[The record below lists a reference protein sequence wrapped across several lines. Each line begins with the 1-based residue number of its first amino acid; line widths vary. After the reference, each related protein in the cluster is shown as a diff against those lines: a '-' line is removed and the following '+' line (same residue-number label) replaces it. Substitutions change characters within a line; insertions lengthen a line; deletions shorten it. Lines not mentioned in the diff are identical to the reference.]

1 MSSYQII
8 KLKNGEDLICN
19 VLDNEN
25 GRLKVTTPLKME
37 TVNRISKKGL
47 TESLALTRW
56 IQPYSDE
63 EHFFKER
70 NSIILMAPASVGMSR
85 YYEYVVKSYDGLV
98 LKEAKEETV
107 EKIKIEKQKSSK
119 LQVDDDLTESL
130 ALTRWIQPYSDEDHF
145 FIESN
150 SIIIMTP
157 ASIGMTRYYEYVL
170 KSYDGLV
177 LKSAKEEVIE
187 KVKTEKQKSSKLE
200 IDDDMLESDLKDY
213 LFSDKKT
220 IH

>member
-25 GRLKVTTPLKME
+25 GRLKVSSPLKME

-63 EHFFKER
+63 EHFF
-70 NSIILMAPASVGMSR
+70 I
-85 YYEYVVKSYDGLV
+85 
-98 LKEAKEETV
+98 ET
-107 EKIKIEKQKSSK
+107 
-119 LQVDDDLTESL
+119 
-130 ALTRWIQPYSDEDHF
+130 
-145 FIESN
+145 N

-157 ASIGMTRYYEYVL
+157 ASVGMTRYYEYVL

-177 LKSAKEEVIE
+177 LKSAKEETVE
-187 KVKTEKQKSSKLE
+187 KIRSEKQKSSKLE

-213 LFSDKKT
+213 LFNDKKT

>member
-19 VLDNEN
+19 VLDNVN
-25 GRLKVTTPLKME
+25 GRLKVSSPLKME

-63 EHFFKER
+63 
-70 NSIILMAPASVGMSR
+70 
-85 YYEYVVKSYDGLV
+85 
-98 LKEAKEETV
+98 
-107 EKIKIEKQKSSK
+107 
-119 LQVDDDLTESL
+119 
-130 ALTRWIQPYSDEDHF
+130 DHY

-157 ASIGMTRYYEYVL
+157 ASVGMTRYYQYVL

-177 LKSAKEEVIE
+177 LKSAKEETIDKIRSE
-187 KVKTEKQKSSKLE
+187 KRKSNKLE
-200 IDDDMLESDLKDY
+200 IDDDMVESELNEY
-213 LFSDKKT
+213 LYTDKKT

>member
-25 GRLKVTTPLKME
+25 GRLKVSSPLKME
-37 TVNRISKKGL
+37 TVNRISKKG
-47 TESLALTRW
+47 
-56 IQPYSDE
+56 
-63 EHFFKER
+63 
-70 NSIILMAPASVGMSR
+70 
-85 YYEYVVKSYDGLV
+85 
-98 LKEAKEETV
+98 
-107 EKIKIEKQKSSK
+107 
-119 LQVDDDLTESL
+119 LTESL

-157 ASIGMTRYYEYVL
+157 ASVGMTRYYEYVL

-177 LKSAKEEVIE
+177 LKEAKEETVE
-187 KVKTEKQKSSKLE
+187 KIKSEKQKSSKLE
-200 IDDDMLESDLKDY
+200 VDDDLTESDLKDY

>member
-25 GRLKVTTPLKME
+25 GRLKVTSPLKME
-37 TVNRISKKGL
+37 TVNRISKKG
-47 TESLALTRW
+47 
-56 IQPYSDE
+56 
-63 EHFFKER
+63 
-70 NSIILMAPASVGMSR
+70 
-85 YYEYVVKSYDGLV
+85 
-98 LKEAKEETV
+98 
-107 EKIKIEKQKSSK
+107 
-119 LQVDDDLTESL
+119 LTESL

-157 ASIGMTRYYEYVL
+157 ASVGMTRYYEYVL

-177 LKSAKEEVIE
+177 LKEAKEERVE
-187 KVKTEKQKSSKLE
+187 KIRSEKQKSSKLE
-200 IDDDMLESDLKDY
+200 IDDDMLESELKDY
-213 LFSDKKT
+213 LFNDKKT

>member
-8 KLKNGEDLICN
+8 KLKNREDLICN

-63 EHFFKER
+63 
-70 NSIILMAPASVGMSR
+70 
-85 YYEYVVKSYDGLV
+85 
-98 LKEAKEETV
+98 
-107 EKIKIEKQKSSK
+107 
-119 LQVDDDLTESL
+119 
-130 ALTRWIQPYSDEDHF
+130 DHF

-157 ASIGMTRYYEYVL
+157 ASVGMTRYYEYVL

-177 LKSAKEEVIE
+177 LKEAKEETVQKIRS
-187 KVKTEKQKSSKLE
+187 EKQKSSKLE

-213 LFSDKKT
+213 LFNDKKT

>member
-1 MSSYQII
+1 MSSYQVI

-25 GRLKVTTPLKME
+25 GRLKVSSPLKME
-37 TVNRISKKGL
+37 TVNRLSKKGL

-63 EHFFKER
+63 EH
-70 NSIILMAPASVGMSR
+70 
-85 YYEYVVKSYDGLV
+85 Y
-98 LKEAKEETV
+98 
-107 EKIKIEKQKSSK
+107 
-119 LQVDDDLTESL
+119 
-130 ALTRWIQPYSDEDHF
+130 

-157 ASIGMTRYYEYVL
+157 ASVGMTRYYQYVL

-177 LKSAKEEVIE
+177 LKSAKEETIE
-187 KVKTEKQKSSKLE
+187 KIRSEKQKSSKLE
-200 IDDDMLESDLKDY
+200 VDDDIPESELNEY
-213 LFSDKKT
+213 LYTDKKT

>member
-63 EHFFKER
+63 
-70 NSIILMAPASVGMSR
+70 
-85 YYEYVVKSYDGLV
+85 
-98 LKEAKEETV
+98 
-107 EKIKIEKQKSSK
+107 
-119 LQVDDDLTESL
+119 
-130 ALTRWIQPYSDEDHF
+130 DHF

-157 ASIGMTRYYEYVL
+157 ASVGMTRYYEYVL

-177 LKSAKEEVIE
+177 LKEAKEETVTKIRS
-187 KVKTEKQKSSKLE
+187 EKQKSSKLE
-200 IDDDMLESDLKDY
+200 IDDDMVESDLKDY
-213 LFSDKKT
+213 LFNDKKT

>member
-37 TVNRISKKGL
+37 TVNRISKKG
-47 TESLALTRW
+47 
-56 IQPYSDE
+56 I
-63 EHFFKER
+63 
-70 NSIILMAPASVGMSR
+70 
-85 YYEYVVKSYDGLV
+85 
-98 LKEAKEETV
+98 
-107 EKIKIEKQKSSK
+107 
-119 LQVDDDLTESL
+119 TESL

-170 KSYDGLV
+170 KSYDGMV
-177 LKSAKEEVIE
+177 LKDAKEERVE
-187 KVKTEKQKSSKLE
+187 LEFSSQSVGDSVQVQVKIPLGCSTCQTT
-200 IDDDMLESDLKDY
+200 Y
-213 LFSDKKT
+213 LIKAK
-220 IH
+220 

>member
-25 GRLKVTTPLKME
+25 GRLKVSSPLKME

-63 EHFFKER
+63 
-70 NSIILMAPASVGMSR
+70 
-85 YYEYVVKSYDGLV
+85 
-98 LKEAKEETV
+98 
-107 EKIKIEKQKSSK
+107 
-119 LQVDDDLTESL
+119 
-130 ALTRWIQPYSDEDHF
+130 DHF

-150 SIIIMTP
+150 SIIIMAP
-157 ASIGMTRYYEYVL
+157 ASVGMTRYYEYVL

-177 LKSAKEEVIE
+177 LKSAKEETIE
-187 KVKTEKQKSSKLE
+187 KIRSEKQKSSRLE
-200 IDDDMLESDLKDY
+200 IDEDITESDLRDY
-213 LFSDKKT
+213 LFNDKKT

>member
-63 EHFFKER
+63 
-70 NSIILMAPASVGMSR
+70 
-85 YYEYVVKSYDGLV
+85 
-98 LKEAKEETV
+98 
-107 EKIKIEKQKSSK
+107 
-119 LQVDDDLTESL
+119 
-130 ALTRWIQPYSDEDHF
+130 DHF

-170 KSYDGLV
+170 KSYDGMV
-177 LKSAKEEVIE
+177 LKDAKEETVE
-187 KVKTEKQKSSKLE
+187 KIKTEKQKSSRLQV
-200 IDDDMLESDLKDY
+200 DDDLTESDLKDY
-213 LFSDKKT
+213 LFNEKKT

>member
-25 GRLKVTTPLKME
+25 GRLKVSSPLKME
-37 TVNRISKKGL
+37 TVNRFSKKGL

-63 EHFFKER
+63 EH
-70 NSIILMAPASVGMSR
+70 
-85 YYEYVVKSYDGLV
+85 Y
-98 LKEAKEETV
+98 
-107 EKIKIEKQKSSK
+107 
-119 LQVDDDLTESL
+119 
-130 ALTRWIQPYSDEDHF
+130 

-157 ASIGMTRYYEYVL
+157 ASVGMTRYYQYVL

-177 LKSAKEEVIE
+177 LKSSKEETIE
-187 KVKTEKQKSSKLE
+187 KIRSEKQKSSKLE
-200 IDDDMLESDLKDY
+200 VDDDIPESELNEY
-213 LFSDKKT
+213 LYTDKKT

>member
-25 GRLKVTTPLKME
+25 GRLKVTSPLKME
-37 TVNRISKKGL
+37 TVNRISKKG
-47 TESLALTRW
+47 
-56 IQPYSDE
+56 
-63 EHFFKER
+63 
-70 NSIILMAPASVGMSR
+70 
-85 YYEYVVKSYDGLV
+85 
-98 LKEAKEETV
+98 
-107 EKIKIEKQKSSK
+107 
-119 LQVDDDLTESL
+119 LTESL

-157 ASIGMTRYYEYVL
+157 ASVGMTRYYEYVL

-177 LKSAKEEVIE
+177 LKSAKEETVE
-187 KVKTEKQKSSKLE
+187 KIRSEKQKSSKLE
-200 IDDDMLESDLKDY
+200 VDDDLTESDLKDY
-213 LFSDKKT
+213 LFNDKKT

>member
-63 EHFFKER
+63 QHFFIER
-70 NSIILMAPASVGMSR
+70 NSIILMAPASIGMSR

-107 EKIKIEKQKSSK
+107 EKIKKEKQ
-119 LQVDDDLTESL
+119 E
-130 ALTRWIQPYSDEDHF
+130 
-145 FIESN
+145 
-150 SIIIMTP
+150 
-157 ASIGMTRYYEYVL
+157 
-170 KSYDGLV
+170 
-177 LKSAKEEVIE
+177 
-187 KVKTEKQKSSKLE
+187 SSKLE
-200 IDDDMLESDLKDY
+200 IDDDLTESDLKEY
-213 LFSDKKT
+213 LFSDK
-220 IH
+220 

>member
-25 GRLKVTTPLKME
+25 GRLKVSSPLKME

-63 EHFFKER
+63 EHFF
-70 NSIILMAPASVGMSR
+70 
-85 YYEYVVKSYDGLV
+85 
-98 LKEAKEETV
+98 
-107 EKIKIEKQKSSK
+107 
-119 LQVDDDLTESL
+119 
-130 ALTRWIQPYSDEDHF
+130 
-145 FIESN
+145 IESN

-157 ASIGMTRYYEYVL
+157 ASVGMTRYYEYVL

-177 LKSAKEEVIE
+177 LKSAKEETVE
-187 KVKTEKQKSSKLE
+187 KIRSEKQKSSKLE
-200 IDDDMLESDLKDY
+200 VDDDLTETDLKQY

>member
-25 GRLKVTTPLKME
+25 GRLKVTSPLKME
-37 TVNRISKKGL
+37 TVNRISKRG
-47 TESLALTRW
+47 
-56 IQPYSDE
+56 I
-63 EHFFKER
+63 
-70 NSIILMAPASVGMSR
+70 
-85 YYEYVVKSYDGLV
+85 
-98 LKEAKEETV
+98 
-107 EKIKIEKQKSSK
+107 
-119 LQVDDDLTESL
+119 TESL

-170 KSYDGLV
+170 KSYDGMV
-177 LKSAKEEVIE
+177 LKDAKEETVE
-187 KVKTEKQKSSKLE
+187 KIKDDKQKSSKLE
-200 IDDDMLESDLKDY
+200 LDDDLTESDLKDY
-213 LFSDKKT
+213 LFNEKKT

>member
-25 GRLKVTTPLKME
+25 GRLKVSSPLKME
-37 TVNRISKKGL
+37 TVNRISKKG
-47 TESLALTRW
+47 
-56 IQPYSDE
+56 
-63 EHFFKER
+63 
-70 NSIILMAPASVGMSR
+70 
-85 YYEYVVKSYDGLV
+85 
-98 LKEAKEETV
+98 
-107 EKIKIEKQKSSK
+107 
-119 LQVDDDLTESL
+119 LTESL

-157 ASIGMTRYYEYVL
+157 ASVGMTRYYEYVL

-177 LKSAKEEVIE
+177 LKEAKEETVE
-187 KVKTEKQKSSKLE
+187 KIKTEKQKSSKLE
-200 IDDDMLESDLKDY
+200 VDDDLTESDLKDY
-213 LFSDKKT
+213 LFNDKKT

>member
-1 MSSYQII
+1 MSSYQVI

-25 GRLKVTTPLKME
+25 GRLKVSSPLKME
-37 TVNRISKKGL
+37 TVNRLSKKGL

-63 EHFFKER
+63 EH
-70 NSIILMAPASVGMSR
+70 
-85 YYEYVVKSYDGLV
+85 Y
-98 LKEAKEETV
+98 
-107 EKIKIEKQKSSK
+107 
-119 LQVDDDLTESL
+119 
-130 ALTRWIQPYSDEDHF
+130 

-157 ASIGMTRYYEYVL
+157 ASVGMTRYYQYVL

-177 LKSAKEEVIE
+177 LKSAKEETVE
-187 KVKTEKQKSSKLE
+187 KIRSEKQKSSKLE
-200 IDDDMLESDLKDY
+200 IDDDMVESDLRDY
-213 LFSDKKT
+213 LYTDKKT

>member
-25 GRLKVTTPLKME
+25 GRLKVATPLKME

-63 EHFFKER
+63 
-70 NSIILMAPASVGMSR
+70 
-85 YYEYVVKSYDGLV
+85 
-98 LKEAKEETV
+98 
-107 EKIKIEKQKSSK
+107 Q
-119 LQVDDDLTESL
+119 
-130 ALTRWIQPYSDEDHF
+130 HF
-145 FIESN
+145 FIEAN

-157 ASIGMTRYYEYVL
+157 ASVGMTRYYEYVL

>member
-63 EHFFKER
+63 DNF
-70 NSIILMAPASVGMSR
+70 IIEIRPR
-85 YYEYVVKSYDGLV
+85 
-98 LKEAKEETV
+98 
-107 EKIKIEKQKSSK
+107 KII
-119 LQVDDDLTESL
+119 SL
-130 ALTRWIQPYSDEDHF
+130 
-145 FIESN
+145 
-150 SIIIMTP
+150 
-157 ASIGMTRYYEYVL
+157 
-170 KSYDGLV
+170 
-177 LKSAKEEVIE
+177 
-187 KVKTEKQKSSKLE
+187 
-200 IDDDMLESDLKDY
+200 
-213 LFSDKKT
+213 
-220 IH
+220 

>member
-63 EHFFKER
+63 EHFFIEA
-70 NSIILMAPASVGMSR
+70 NSIILMAPASVGMS
-85 YYEYVVKSYDGLV
+85 
-98 LKEAKEETV
+98 
-107 EKIKIEKQKSSK
+107 
-119 LQVDDDLTESL
+119 
-130 ALTRWIQPYSDEDHF
+130 
-145 FIESN
+145 
-150 SIIIMTP
+150 
-157 ASIGMTRYYEYVL
+157 RYYEYVL

>member
-25 GRLKVTTPLKME
+25 GRLKVSSPLKME

-63 EHFFKER
+63 
-70 NSIILMAPASVGMSR
+70 
-85 YYEYVVKSYDGLV
+85 
-98 LKEAKEETV
+98 
-107 EKIKIEKQKSSK
+107 
-119 LQVDDDLTESL
+119 
-130 ALTRWIQPYSDEDHF
+130 DHF

-150 SIIIMTP
+150 SIIIMAP
-157 ASIGMTRYYEYVL
+157 ASVGMTRYYEYVL

-177 LKSAKEEVIE
+177 LKSAKEETIE
-187 KVKTEKQKSSKLE
+187 KIRSEKQKSSKLE
-200 IDDDMLESDLKDY
+200 IDEDITESDLRDY

>member
-25 GRLKVTTPLKME
+25 GRLKVSSPLKME

-63 EHFFKER
+63 
-70 NSIILMAPASVGMSR
+70 
-85 YYEYVVKSYDGLV
+85 
-98 LKEAKEETV
+98 
-107 EKIKIEKQKSSK
+107 
-119 LQVDDDLTESL
+119 
-130 ALTRWIQPYSDEDHF
+130 DHY

-157 ASIGMTRYYEYVL
+157 ASVGMTRYYQYVL

-177 LKSAKEEVIE
+177 LKSAKEETID
-187 KVKTEKQKSSKLE
+187 KIRSEKQKSNKLE
-200 IDDDMLESDLKDY
+200 IDDDMVESELNEY
-213 LFSDKKT
+213 LYTDKKT

>member
-25 GRLKVTTPLKME
+25 GRLKVSSPLKME

-63 EHFFKER
+63 E
-70 NSIILMAPASVGMSR
+70 
-85 YYEYVVKSYDGLV
+85 
-98 LKEAKEETV
+98 
-107 EKIKIEKQKSSK
+107 
-119 LQVDDDLTESL
+119 
-130 ALTRWIQPYSDEDHF
+130 HF

-177 LKSAKEEVIE
+177 LKSAKEETVE
-187 KVKTEKQKSSKLE
+187 KIKSEKQRVVN
-200 IDDDMLESDLKDY
+200 
-213 LFSDKKT
+213 
-220 IH
+220 

>member
-25 GRLKVTTPLKME
+25 GRLKVESPLKME

-63 EHFFKER
+63 
-70 NSIILMAPASVGMSR
+70 
-85 YYEYVVKSYDGLV
+85 
-98 LKEAKEETV
+98 
-107 EKIKIEKQKSSK
+107 
-119 LQVDDDLTESL
+119 
-130 ALTRWIQPYSDEDHF
+130 DHF

-150 SIIIMTP
+150 SIIIMAP
-157 ASIGMTRYYEYVL
+157 ASVGMTRYYEYVL

-177 LKSAKEEVIE
+177 LKSAKEETIE
-187 KVKTEKQKSSKLE
+187 KIRSEKQKSSKLE
-200 IDDDMLESDLKDY
+200 IDEDITESDLRDY
-213 LFSDKKT
+213 LFNDKKT

>member
-63 EHFFKER
+63 
-70 NSIILMAPASVGMSR
+70 
-85 YYEYVVKSYDGLV
+85 
-98 LKEAKEETV
+98 
-107 EKIKIEKQKSSK
+107 
-119 LQVDDDLTESL
+119 
-130 ALTRWIQPYSDEDHF
+130 DHF

-157 ASIGMTRYYEYVL
+157 ASLRMNYINELKQCGDPLYKTNQYWEKIHHNHIFYILELNKFCHNLYVEVLHCKVYYHQLYRN
-170 KSYDGLV
+170 YR
-177 LKSAKEEVIE
+177 
-187 KVKTEKQKSSKLE
+187 
-200 IDDDMLESDLKDY
+200 
-213 LFSDKKT
+213 
-220 IH
+220 

>member
-25 GRLKVTTPLKME
+25 GRLKVSSPLKME

-63 EHFFKER
+63 
-70 NSIILMAPASVGMSR
+70 
-85 YYEYVVKSYDGLV
+85 
-98 LKEAKEETV
+98 
-107 EKIKIEKQKSSK
+107 
-119 LQVDDDLTESL
+119 
-130 ALTRWIQPYSDEDHF
+130 DHY

-157 ASIGMTRYYEYVL
+157 ASVGMTRYYQYVL

-177 LKSAKEEVIE
+177 LKSAKEETVE
-187 KVKTEKQKSSKLE
+187 KIRSEKQKSSKLE
-200 IDDDMLESDLKDY
+200 IDDDMVESDLRDY
-213 LFSDKKT
+213 LYTDKKT

>member
-25 GRLKVTTPLKME
+25 GRLKVSSPLKME
-37 TVNRISKKGL
+37 TVNRLSKKGL

-63 EHFFKER
+63 EH
-70 NSIILMAPASVGMSR
+70 
-85 YYEYVVKSYDGLV
+85 Y
-98 LKEAKEETV
+98 
-107 EKIKIEKQKSSK
+107 
-119 LQVDDDLTESL
+119 
-130 ALTRWIQPYSDEDHF
+130 

-157 ASIGMTRYYEYVL
+157 ASVGMTRYYQYVL

-177 LKSAKEEVIE
+177 LKSAKEETIE
-187 KVKTEKQKSSKLE
+187 KIRSEKQKSSKLE
-200 IDDDMLESDLKDY
+200 IDDDMVESDLRDY
-213 LFSDKKT
+213 LYTDKKT

>member
-25 GRLKVTTPLKME
+25 GRLKVSSPLKME

-63 EHFFKER
+63 EHFF
-70 NSIILMAPASVGMSR
+70 
-85 YYEYVVKSYDGLV
+85 
-98 LKEAKEETV
+98 
-107 EKIKIEKQKSSK
+107 
-119 LQVDDDLTESL
+119 
-130 ALTRWIQPYSDEDHF
+130 
-145 FIESN
+145 IESN

-157 ASIGMTRYYEYVL
+157 ASVGMTRYYEYVL

-177 LKSAKEEVIE
+177 LKSAKEETVE
-187 KVKTEKQKSSKLE
+187 KIKSEKQKSNKLE
-200 IDDDMLESDLKDY
+200 IDDDLTESDLKEY
-213 LFSDKKT
+213 LFSYKKT

>member
-25 GRLKVTTPLKME
+25 GRLKVSSPLKME
-37 TVNRISKKGL
+37 TVNRLSKKGL

-63 EHFFKER
+63 EHFF
-70 NSIILMAPASVGMSR
+70 I
-85 YYEYVVKSYDGLV
+85 
-98 LKEAKEETV
+98 ET
-107 EKIKIEKQKSSK
+107 
-119 LQVDDDLTESL
+119 
-130 ALTRWIQPYSDEDHF
+130 
-145 FIESN
+145 N

-177 LKSAKEEVIE
+177 LKSAKVETVQKIRS
-187 KVKTEKQKSSKLE
+187 EKQKSSKLE
-200 IDDDMLESDLKDY
+200 IDDDMLESELKDY
-213 LFSDKKT
+213 LFNDKKT

>member
-25 GRLKVTTPLKME
+25 GRLKVSSPLKME
-37 TVNRISKKGL
+37 TVNRISKKG
-47 TESLALTRW
+47 
-56 IQPYSDE
+56 
-63 EHFFKER
+63 
-70 NSIILMAPASVGMSR
+70 
-85 YYEYVVKSYDGLV
+85 
-98 LKEAKEETV
+98 
-107 EKIKIEKQKSSK
+107 
-119 LQVDDDLTESL
+119 LTESL

-157 ASIGMTRYYEYVL
+157 ASVGMTRYYEYVL

-177 LKSAKEEVIE
+177 LKETKEETVE
-187 KVKTEKQKSSKLE
+187 KIRSEKQKSSKLE
-200 IDDDMLESDLKDY
+200 VDDDLTETDLKDY

>member
-25 GRLKVTTPLKME
+25 GRLKVSSPLKME

-63 EHFFKER
+63 EHFF
-70 NSIILMAPASVGMSR
+70 
-85 YYEYVVKSYDGLV
+85 
-98 LKEAKEETV
+98 
-107 EKIKIEKQKSSK
+107 
-119 LQVDDDLTESL
+119 
-130 ALTRWIQPYSDEDHF
+130 
-145 FIESN
+145 IESN

-157 ASIGMTRYYEYVL
+157 ASVGMTRYYEYVL

-177 LKSAKEEVIE
+177 LKSAKEERVE
-187 KVKTEKQKSSKLE
+187 KIRSEKQKSSKLE
-200 IDDDMLESDLKDY
+200 VDDDLTESDLKDY

>member
-1 MSSYQII
+1 MSSYQVI

-25 GRLKVTTPLKME
+25 GRLKVSSPLKME

-63 EHFFKER
+63 E
-70 NSIILMAPASVGMSR
+70 
-85 YYEYVVKSYDGLV
+85 YY
-98 LKEAKEETV
+98 
-107 EKIKIEKQKSSK
+107 
-119 LQVDDDLTESL
+119 
-130 ALTRWIQPYSDEDHF
+130 

-150 SIIIMTP
+150 SIILMTP
-157 ASIGMTRYYEYVL
+157 ASVGMTRYYQYVL

-177 LKSAKEEVIE
+177 LKSAKEETIE
-187 KVKTEKQKSSKLE
+187 KIRSEKQKSSKLE
-200 IDDDMLESDLKDY
+200 VDDDIPESELNEY
-213 LFSDKKT
+213 LYTDKKT

>member
-63 EHFFKER
+63 
-70 NSIILMAPASVGMSR
+70 
-85 YYEYVVKSYDGLV
+85 
-98 LKEAKEETV
+98 
-107 EKIKIEKQKSSK
+107 
-119 LQVDDDLTESL
+119 
-130 ALTRWIQPYSDEDHF
+130 DHF

-157 ASIGMTRYYEYVL
+157 ASVGMTRYYEYVL

-213 LFSDKKT
+213 LFNDKKT

>member
-25 GRLKVTTPLKME
+25 GRLKVSSPLKME

-63 EHFFKER
+63 E
-70 NSIILMAPASVGMSR
+70 
-85 YYEYVVKSYDGLV
+85 
-98 LKEAKEETV
+98 
-107 EKIKIEKQKSSK
+107 
-119 LQVDDDLTESL
+119 
-130 ALTRWIQPYSDEDHF
+130 HF

-177 LKSAKEEVIE
+177 LKSAKEETVQ
-187 KVKTEKQKSSKLE
+187 KVKTEKQESSKLQ
-200 IDDDMLESDLKDY
+200 IDDDLTESDLKDY
-213 LFSDKKT
+213 LFNDKKT

>member
-25 GRLKVTTPLKME
+25 GRLKVSSPLKME

-47 TESLALTRW
+47 TESLALTRR

-63 EHFFKER
+63 KHFFIES
-70 NSIILMAPASVGMSR
+70 NSIIIMAPASVGMSR
-85 YYEYVVKSYDGLV
+85 YYEYV
-98 LKEAKEETV
+98 
-107 EKIKIEKQKSSK
+107 I
-119 LQVDDDLTESL
+119 
-130 ALTRWIQPYSDEDHF
+130 
-145 FIESN
+145 
-150 SIIIMTP
+150 
-157 ASIGMTRYYEYVL
+157 

-177 LKSAKEEVIE
+177 LKSAKEETVE
-187 KVKTEKQKSSKLE
+187 KVKIEKQSSSKLE
-200 IDDDMLESDLKDY
+200 LDDDLTESDLKDY

>member
-25 GRLKVTTPLKME
+25 GRLKVSSPLKME
-37 TVNRISKKGL
+37 TINRLSKKGL

-63 EHFFKER
+63 EH
-70 NSIILMAPASVGMSR
+70 
-85 YYEYVVKSYDGLV
+85 Y
-98 LKEAKEETV
+98 
-107 EKIKIEKQKSSK
+107 
-119 LQVDDDLTESL
+119 
-130 ALTRWIQPYSDEDHF
+130 

-157 ASIGMTRYYEYVL
+157 ASVGMTRYYQYVL

-177 LKSAKEEVIE
+177 LKSAKEETIE
-187 KVKTEKQKSSKLE
+187 KIRSEKQKSSKLE
-200 IDDDMLESDLKDY
+200 VDDDIPESELNEY
-213 LFSDKKT
+213 LYTDKKT

>member
-25 GRLKVTTPLKME
+25 GRLKVSSPLKME
-37 TVNRISKKGL
+37 TVNRISKKG
-47 TESLALTRW
+47 
-56 IQPYSDE
+56 
-63 EHFFKER
+63 
-70 NSIILMAPASVGMSR
+70 
-85 YYEYVVKSYDGLV
+85 
-98 LKEAKEETV
+98 
-107 EKIKIEKQKSSK
+107 
-119 LQVDDDLTESL
+119 LTESL

-157 ASIGMTRYYEYVL
+157 ASVGMTRYYEYVL

-177 LKSAKEEVIE
+177 LKSAKEETVE
-187 KVKTEKQKSSKLE
+187 KIRSEKQKSSKLE
-200 IDDDMLESDLKDY
+200 IDDDMLESELKDY

>member
-25 GRLKVTTPLKME
+25 GRLKVSSPLKME

-63 EHFFKER
+63 
-70 NSIILMAPASVGMSR
+70 
-85 YYEYVVKSYDGLV
+85 
-98 LKEAKEETV
+98 
-107 EKIKIEKQKSSK
+107 
-119 LQVDDDLTESL
+119 
-130 ALTRWIQPYSDEDHF
+130 DHF
-145 FIESN
+145 FIETNSIIIIETN

-157 ASIGMTRYYEYVL
+157 ASVGMTRYYEYVL

-177 LKSAKEEVIE
+177 LKSAKEETVQKIRS
-187 KVKTEKQKSSKLE
+187 EKQKSSKLE
-200 IDDDMLESDLKDY
+200 IDDDMLESELKDY
-213 LFSDKKT
+213 LFNDKKT